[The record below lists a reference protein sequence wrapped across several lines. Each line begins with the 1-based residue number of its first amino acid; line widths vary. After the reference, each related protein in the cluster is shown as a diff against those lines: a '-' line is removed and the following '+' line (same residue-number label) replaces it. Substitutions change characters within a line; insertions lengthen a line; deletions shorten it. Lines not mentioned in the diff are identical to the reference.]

1 MTNLQA
7 GRQTGRQTHQN
18 WKIGAGMRLMAYLY
32 LCSVGLS
39 SLYFITSI
47 SFLCVCA
54 IPLSLL
60 SGFFSLYHFLCVIYL
75 SSQCVCHSSLSN
87 SPFLFVLSQ
96 ISLLSVIFHLL
107 VSIFHLSVSL
117 SLLGLSFLYI
127 SLSLFLILCSTS
139 LSFFAL
145 TISLSFFALTIS
157 LSFSAPHLS
166 LSLL

>member
-47 SFLCVCA
+47 SSLCVCA

-87 SPFLFVLSQ
+87 SPFLFVLSR

-107 VSIFHLSVSL
+107 VSIFYLSVSL
-117 SLLGLSFLYI
+117 SPRFV
-127 SLSLFLILCSTS
+127 LSLHMS
-139 LSFFAL
+139 LSF
-145 TISLSFFALTIS
+145 
-157 LSFSAPHLS
+157 
-166 LSLL
+166 